1 MSFPTLLAPEGI
13 AGGEL
18 RVEGEAYKH
27 LFRARRLAVGDR
39 LRVVDGRGGAR
50 WAEVARVDRSTAS
63 LALGEP
69 APANDP
75 AVRLDLLVP
84 TFRPERASWM
94 VEKVTELGV
103 RAIHFL
109 HTERAPRHFGEGTLD
124 RLRRVGAAALEQCH
138 GAHLPEITGPHEW
151 RDLPR
156 LTGPAEALWVL
167 DPEAEVV
174 AWGSVGSVGSV
185 RSVGSTESTGPSA
198 ALLIGPEGGW
208 SLQER
213 DTLRAAGWRSVGLGA
228 RVLRTETAAVV
239 GAAAVLLQAIQ
250 NPKSK
255 I

>member
-1 MSFPTLLAPEGI
+1 VSFPTLLAAEGI

-63 LALGEP
+63 LVLGEP
-69 APANDP
+69 APANEP

-94 VEKVTELGV
+94 IEKVTELGV

-124 RLRRVGAAALEQCH
+124 RLRRVAAAALEQCH

-156 LTGPAEALWVL
+156 LTREAEARWVL

-174 AWGSVGSVGSV
+174 AAWGSDGSVGSV
-185 RSVGSTESTGPSA
+185 RSVGSTESTRPSA

-208 SLQER
+208 SDPER
-213 DTLRAAGWRSVGLGA
+213 SELRAAGWRSVGLGA

-239 GAAAVLLQAIQ
+239 GAAAVLLRG
-250 NPKSK
+250 
-255 I
+255 

>member
-1 MSFPTLLAPEGI
+1 VSFPTLLAAEGI

-50 WAEVARVDRSTAS
+50 WAEVARIDRSTAS
-63 LALGEP
+63 LALGEA
-69 APANDP
+69 APANEL
-75 AVRLDLLVP
+75 AMRLDLLVP

-124 RLRRVGAAALEQCH
+124 RLRRVAAAALEQCH
-138 GAHLPEITGPHEW
+138 GACLPEITGPHEW
-151 RDLPR
+151 HELAA
-156 LTGPAEALWVL
+156 LSSNAEARWVL
-167 DPEAEVV
+167 DTETGEAD
-174 AWGSVGSVGSV
+174 WGSVGSAGSV
-185 RSVGSTESTGPSA
+185 RSVGSTASG

-208 SLQER
+208 SPRER
-213 DTLRAAGWRSVGLGA
+213 DMLRAAGWRAVGLGP

-239 GAAAVLLQAIQ
+239 GVAALLIQ
-250 NPKSK
+250 YSN
-255 I
+255 

>member
-27 LFRARRLAVGDR
+27 LFRARRLAIGDL
-39 LRVVDGRGGAR
+39 LRVVDGRGAAR
-50 WAEVARVDRSTAS
+50 WAEVARIDRSTAS
-63 LALGEP
+63 LALGDA
-69 APANDP
+69 APVNELAM
-75 AVRLDLLVP
+75 RLDLLVP

-124 RLRRVGAAALEQCH
+124 RLRRVAAAALEQCH
-138 GAHLPEITGPHEW
+138 GSRLPEITGPHEW
-151 RDLPR
+151 SELPR
-156 LTGPAEALWVL
+156 LASDAEVRWVL
-167 DPEAEVV
+167 DTETEV
-174 AWGSVGSVGSV
+174 AGWGSVESV
-185 RSVGSTESTGPSA
+185 RSVGSTG

-208 SLQER
+208 SSRER
-213 DTLRAAGWRSVGLGA
+213 DELRAAGWLAVGLGP

-239 GAAAVLLQAIQ
+239 GVAGLLLQYS
-250 NPKSK
+250 N
-255 I
+255 